1 MTTNLADQVGQSLM
15 LSFAGSQITP
25 DVQAA
30 LARTRAGGIVLFA
43 NNIDSPAAL
52 HELCGALQAQA
63 TALGL
68 PPLLIAID
76 QEGGIVSR
84 LPAPFI
90 TPPSAMAQA
99 ATDDPAAAQ
108 ECARITGRQLRAFGI
123 NTNFAPVL
131 DVNCNPDNPVIGTR
145 AFGVDPHTVTRYG
158 LAALQ
163 GYRETGVIA
172 TIKHFPGHGD
182 TGVDSHFGLPAAH
195 HDRARLDAVEL
206 APFKAAI
213 AAGAPALM
221 SAHMVF
227 SALDNLPATLSRA
240 ILSDLLRCELGFEGV
255 IFTDALN
262 MRAIADRY
270 GATEA
275 AIMAKAAGA
284 DVLLPLGNL
293 AVQVAVVESLSD
305 ALRLGRLAP
314 ESFAATA
321 RRLDALRD
329 EYAIGYTLPPF
340 AAPDLAFEATALS
353 IARRG
358 LSVRDVQGLLPLPAD
373 TRLALIDCLLPRF
386 SLVEEAVERS
396 RLLCGFVKRAFPQA
410 TCVVLEPEWDAKA
423 EAQALD
429 IARQSAAVLLVTRN
443 AGFIEQQNQLA
454 RRLAD
459 LGTPLIHAAVRN
471 PDADTIG
478 AEAVATL
485 LTYGDPPVS
494 LRAMVDAISD
504 KVTS

>member
-1 MTTNLADQVGQSLM
+1 MYRRRWLALA
-15 LSFAGSQITP
+15 LAGS
-25 DVQAA
+25 
-30 LARTRAGGIVLFA
+30 FF
-43 NNIDSPAAL
+43 SPTISICLPAL

-90 TPPSAMAQA
+90 TTPSSMAQA

-108 ECARITGRQLRAFGI
+108 ECTRITGRQLRAFGI

-131 DVNCNPDNPVIGTR
+131 DVNCNPANPVIGTR
-145 AFGVDPHTVTRYG
+145 AFGADPHTVTRYG

-182 TGVDSHFGLPAAH
+182 TGVDSHFGLPVAH

-240 ILSDLLRCELGFEGV
+240 ILTELLRSELGFEGV

-284 DVLLPLGNL
+284 DVLLPLGHL
-293 AVQVAVVESLSD
+293 AGQVAVVKALSD
-305 ALRLGRLAP
+305 ADPTRAARAGVVCSDGAP
-314 ESFAATA
+314 AGCAA
-321 RRLDALRD
+321 RRVFGWL
-329 EYAIGYTLPPF
+329 YAP
-340 AAPDLAFEATALS
+340 
-353 IARRG
+353 
-358 LSVRDVQGLLPLPAD
+358 
-373 TRLALIDCLLPRF
+373 
-386 SLVEEAVERS
+386 
-396 RLLCGFVKRAFPQA
+396 
-410 TCVVLEPEWDAKA
+410 
-423 EAQALD
+423 
-429 IARQSAAVLLVTRN
+429 
-443 AGFIEQQNQLA
+443 
-454 RRLAD
+454 
-459 LGTPLIHAAVRN
+459 AVR
-471 PDADTIG
+471 
-478 AEAVATL
+478 
-485 LTYGDPPVS
+485 
-494 LRAMVDAISD
+494 RARSGI
-504 KVTS
+504 